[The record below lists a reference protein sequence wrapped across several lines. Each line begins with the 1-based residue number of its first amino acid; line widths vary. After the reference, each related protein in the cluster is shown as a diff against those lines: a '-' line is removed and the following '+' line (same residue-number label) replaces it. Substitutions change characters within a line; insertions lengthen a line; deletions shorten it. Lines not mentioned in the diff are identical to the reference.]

1 MGVVDGVV
9 DFLGLELIVLQKTM
23 VWLFGK
29 KERGETQ
36 GVDNGVAVEMKDAF
50 FVRHG
55 KVLQVVPDD
64 VVATKDGA
72 TPNELVE
79 FENRMGVQN
88 GTIFADGPNVSDFL
102 AVDTYFGIDKYYHG
116 VKEPSSK

>member
-1 MGVVDGVV
+1 LGIVDGVV

-36 GVDNGVAVEMKDAF
+36 GVDNGVTVEMKDAF

-55 KVLQVVPDD
+55 KVL
-64 VVATKDGA
+64 
-72 TPNELVE
+72 
-79 FENRMGVQN
+79 
-88 GTIFADGPNVSDFL
+88 
-102 AVDTYFGIDKYYHG
+102 
-116 VKEPSSK
+116 